1 MKAQPESQE
10 GPILLR
16 VAQIKRWLWLAMTGS
31 MPLCAGGES

>member
-16 VAQIKRWLWLAMTGS
+16 VAQIKRWLALARYDRKHAALRGR
-31 MPLCAGGES
+31 